1 MIGAPNTGGAEGDTG
16 GAEGDT
22 GGAEGDTGGADGGKG
37 GIDEGKG
44 GVKGDNGGVD
54 GDNPLISGTPV
65 GFSPTGEPCIG
76 AKGSPLG
83 APSLE
88 ASGSAI
94 TGFPT
99 LRLLTTS
106 TTPIVRE
113 ATSMARSL
121 WFAESTYPVSSICPA
136 PLSSA

>member
-37 GIDEGKG
+37 GIDGGKG
-44 GVKGDNGGVD
+44 EVKGDNGGVD

-76 AKGSPLG
+76 AKGSP
-83 APSLE
+83 LE